1 MNANKRKWNTKPN
14 LPGACAVRN
23 SVQSTASPLL
33 ARCAARRG
41 AGGEVKSRSFMAIGI
56 YVSVLTLFLWNGVS
70 VLAQSKTQSVVAAS
84 SLPELPLKGW
94 GPYARANLAPC
105 CLIGQ
110 PLRQQFVFPIV
121 ISQQQ
126 AAMFS
131 QRVRGATGVV
141 QTRLTPV
148 MAQRR
153 GVGLSPVR
161 AGADDRGA
169 SGPFAALNRRAQM
182 VDADGEGTLWT
193 TRIRFAPAGWAANRL
208 VAAAPSASAASA
220 WGEGEATIECFPAF
234 AEPAGDGLL
243 IRVTLVNP
251 SSQAQLY
258 GVDLL
263 GSMDTPG
270 LGFGSEDLQI
280 QAEAGTSA
288 AIIQHNKS
296 RAVFALAGPSA
307 AYRTHSYRVSDAYFG
322 ADGNVARRSESGAL
336 LPAGVLASSTPQTGP
351 NSDAEAD
358 KKEQIKQAQREKAK
372 GKREQEKA
380 DKANKNRTNKDKDQS
395 RQAEPGANEAVI
407 RKDNAVNPKSA
418 IAAPPDAAVS
428 PQTDRL
434 PDDAL
439 PTSEGQ
445 YALTRVDSVE
455 VPAGQ
460 SVTLYLSIGVGS
472 DADTARDAA
481 QTLLHIADG
490 AKNGRAGSGSAY
502 LAALKAHEAARPHT
516 GVPAIDE
523 LMAQMFAN
531 APNMDEQRIG
541 VGTRLRVNARGA
553 LYEPSRDGL
562 MALGWIDSRPDF
574 AAAQLNAWFQTRT
587 DPDALSGI
595 PLRNPRA
602 VVPTNLFALWE
613 LFQRTHDRPLLKR
626 YYPYAQRRYQELLA
640 AGRIAKDGW
649 LFAWPGEARD
659 GVFLPGS
666 LPPGMAAN
674 SVLLAV
680 SNGDADAN
688 AASLVAAPD
697 YAAYLIASARIMRAL
712 AELTDQPAEEIHEY
726 VQDAVEII
734 RALNTTL
741 WDADRKVYAP
751 RPQGAKPQ
759 PFSHADT
766 LAGLLPLMAGA
777 GAQTPEQRAFLLRAL
792 TDPMMFWSPF
802 GLRSVSHTSPNYH
815 ANDGANG
822 AIRYGL
828 NWLFWKTLLDAGET
842 ETAHKLASNL
852 LQGYVRAQ
860 SATGLCPEWLN
871 GDTGVA
877 GGVSDYAG
885 DAGALLFLW
894 AAYHQPGTLNGGWN
908 VNILDHAY
916 DRQKDTAHIILKRL
930 QPTGVVNALCVMGKP
945 NGKYL
950 LTGAITGMQTADEG
964 GVLTLT
970 LPQDNTTLVVDVT
983 PQG

>member
-1 MNANKRKWNTKPN
+1 MNANKRKWKLLNVPPCI
-14 LPGACAVRN
+14 LLMGAAGIMLSGGKLAV
-23 SVQSTASPLL
+23 
-33 ARCAARRG
+33 
-41 AGGEVKSRSFMAIGI
+41 
-56 YVSVLTLFLWNGVS
+56 
-70 VLAQSKTQSVVAAS
+70 AQSKTQSVVAAS

-126 AAMFS
+126 AAMLS
-131 QRVRGATGVV
+131 QRVRGATGAV

-153 GVGLSPVR
+153 AVGLSPVH
-161 AGADDRGA
+161 AGEDDRGA
-169 SGPFAALNRRAQM
+169 LGPFAALNRRAQM
-182 VDADGEGTLWT
+182 VDADGDGTLWT
-193 TRIRFAPAGWAANRL
+193 TRIKFAPAGWAANRL

-251 SSQAQLY
+251 SAQAQFY

-280 QAEAGTSA
+280 QAEAGANA
-288 AIIQHNKS
+288 AIVQHNKS

-307 AYRTHSYRVSDAYFG
+307 AYRTHSYRISDAYFG
-322 ADGNVARRSESGAL
+322 TDGNVARRSESGAL
-336 LPAGVLASSTPQTGP
+336 LPAGVLASSTLQTGP

-372 GKREQEKA
+372 SKREQAKA
-380 DKANKNRTNKDKDQS
+380 DKASKDRTNTDNGQLQ
-395 RQAEPGANEAVI
+395 QAEPGTQEAVS
-407 RKDNAVNPKSA
+407 RQDNAAPSKPA
-418 IAAPPDAAVS
+418 IAAPPDAAIP
-428 PQTDRL
+428 PQPNRL
-434 PDDAL
+434 PDDSL

-460 SVTLYLSIGVGS
+460 SVTLYLSIGVGR

-490 AKNGRAGSGSAY
+490 AKNGRAGGGSAY
-502 LAALKAHEAARPHT
+502 LAALKAHEAARTHT
-516 GVPAIDE
+516 GVPAFDE

-587 DPDALSGI
+587 DPDVLSGI

-640 AGRIAKDGW
+640 AGRITKDGW

-659 GVFLPGS
+659 AVFLPGS
-666 LPPGMAAN
+666 LPPGVSAN

-680 SNGDADAN
+680 SNSDASNAN
-688 AASLVAAPD
+688 SLVAAPD

-726 VQDAVEII
+726 VQDALEII

-751 RPQGAKPQ
+751 RPQGDKPQ
-759 PFSHADT
+759 PFAHTDT

-802 GLRSVSHTSPNYH
+802 GLRSISHTSPNYH

-871 GDTGVA
+871 GDTGAA